1 MNIAKLSKALFLS
14 CVVCLLSMTSV
25 WARDND
31 LARPVP
37 SGSTQSPSLV
47 LRTPNAGVDLALS
60 VQGAPNLGGFEVE
73 LVYNRALATID
84 SVTLTDLLGKTT
96 ACDPATARCA
106 ASLGPL
112 HRTDR
117 TRVGGYSVGF
127 GAGPSTGGALAILHL
142 TSTDSIDALSLTLA
156 NALVVDTFGDPVGGA
171 TLSLATVERK
181 SYLPIIAR

>member
-14 CVVCLLSMTSV
+14 CVACLLSMISV

-31 LARPVP
+31 MAQPLP
-37 SGSTQSPSLV
+37 SGSTRSPSLV
-47 LRTPNAGVDLALS
+47 SRIPNAGVDLVLS

-73 LVYNRALATID
+73 LVYNRALATVD
-84 SVTLTDLLGKTT
+84 SVALTELLGKTT
-96 ACDPATARCA
+96 ACDAAVSRCA

-127 GAGPSTGGALAILHL
+127 GAGPNAGGALAILHL
-142 TSTDSIDALSLTLA
+142 TSTDPIDALSLTLA
-156 NALVVDTFGDPVGGA
+156 NALIVDTFGDAVAGA
-171 TLSLATVERK
+171 TLSLATVEQK